1 MELAKRAPA
10 AMQPRRRS
18 QAALRQASSPQPTP
32 QPLLEKSTE
41 EIEMGTET
49 VVEGAEDDDEVRIAT
64 LEVDEDRD
72 ADGETDEADELPE
85 IGRAHV

>member
-1 MELAKRAPA
+1 
-10 AMQPRRRS
+10 MQPRRRS

-72 ADGETDEADELPE
+72 ADGETDEADELPDE
-85 IGRAHV
+85 KYHGE